1 MARLEVPRTVICLSQ
16 YRTVGRSERIIGPN
30 LAGPAAAE
38 PRRPVRT
45 DRMSGPQRASLGVLA
60 LALGLLAL
68 TGAYVGLSLAGPS
81 DGALRAIPASNGLLV
96 VAVEDEPGNDAL
108 RLGDVIVAVEGRSV
122 EAWME

>member
-1 MARLEVPRTVICLSQ
+1 
-16 YRTVGRSERIIGPN
+16 
-30 LAGPAAAE
+30 
-38 PRRPVRT
+38 
-45 DRMSGPQRASLGVLA
+45 VLA

-81 DGALRAIPASNGLLV
+81 DGALRAIPAWNGLLV

-122 EAWME
+122 EAWMEALSRPDVAPARWQVGQRSPTRSCATTVR